1 MANKKKKRTAPAKQ
15 PVVSR
20 PKEFLDLIAPAA
32 VKFNTDHYILGGS
45 YRCVMVLRSY
55 PPSTEEL
62 ALLRRLGELG
72 GVTLHLA
79 ARQVT
84 AAEENAI
91 LHAATNKTRM
101 ERSNLSNMKQSVT
114 AEAKLQD
121 VVTLITNLRREQE
134 PLLHCSVFI
143 ELAASS
149 QEQLR
154 ALRDQV
160 NAWLIRSKL
169 GSDPLLLRQR
179 DGFLSVNPA
188 GQNVFGSFAERVLPA
203 SSVANLY
210 PMSYSGKTDP
220 GGFYLGKEKFGSN
233 IIVDLDRR
241 TGDKTNA
248 NVLILGNSG
257 QGKSYLLKFLLCNVL
272 EAGKSVMRR
281 VFAYLV
287 KQRHID
293 RGIIAHF
300 AKAKTLFE
308 DVKYHNCVF
317 VGTDEQ
323 GVPRHAHKRSCNS
336 VGKAFRQN
344 IEGSDPRYSFHHIGT
359 DGQLFVFEAPIDLLS
374 YITINPEDWQSHS
387 YVACCGTS
395 AIPVLSILERISAP
409 KEVYLCLDNDQAG
422 ETGSLRMAEKIAEQF
437 NIASDR
443 LLPHRKDWNDDL
455 CAKNQEQ
462 AQAAMSMEMQV

>member
-1 MANKKKKRTAPAKQ
+1 
-15 PVVSR
+15 
-20 PKEFLDLIAPAA
+20 
-32 VKFNTDHYILGGS
+32 
-45 YRCVMVLRSY
+45 MVLRSY

-121 VVTLITNLRREQE
+121 VVTLIANLRREQE

-188 GQNVFGSFAERVLPA
+188 GQNVFGPFAERVLPA

-272 EAGKSVMRR
+272 EAGKSVISLDSEHEMADLCTNLEGSFWICSAGRR
-281 VFAYLV
+281 ESICWSLGSGMTAASQMI
-287 KQRHID
+287 QRRH
-293 RGIIAHF
+293 RHF
-300 AKAKTLFE
+300 
-308 DVKYHNCVF
+308 
-317 VGTDEQ
+317 
-323 GVPRHAHKRSCNS
+323 GVPRWPSTSRFCGIFS
-336 VGKAFRQN
+336 
-344 IEGSDPRYSFHHIGT
+344 GSIKILIR
-359 DGQLFVFEAPIDLLS
+359 PILTHWS
-374 YITINPEDWQSHS
+374 
-387 YVACCGTS
+387 
-395 AIPVLSILERISAP
+395 
-409 KEVYLCLDNDQAG
+409 
-422 ETGSLRMAEKIAEQF
+422 
-437 NIASDR
+437 
-443 LLPHRKDWNDDL
+443 
-455 CAKNQEQ
+455 
-462 AQAAMSMEMQV
+462 